1 MRAFKFAVLVF
12 LSLGA
17 SIAVAQVNDTYVV
30 PVAGN
35 TPGAFNTRW
44 MTQFSLFNPQSYELR
59 VSVTYV
65 PTLGGQGIEKILR
78 VPANAVAF
86 SDNILADLF
95 SVQGGGALLVATFPE
110 DNPGVPN
117 TVLARSFLVTTDT
130 FNNSSA
136 GTYGQTIPG
145 IWTGLQDFN
154 TDGIS
159 AVAHGIRNLS
169 RQGWRT
175 NIGAVNLGRSSVR
188 MRLNVYDI
196 DGHTIARDIPFNIPP
211 LAHLQDSLPVEV
223 DRGSI
228 EFFIDDATKQ
238 AVVFPYVS
246 VIDRLSGD
254 PTYQAP
260 TLLAS
265 ASILFKKAIEPAS
278 IGKKID
284 IDFAR
289 EVRATASHLGEGE
302 LKTEAQTRVSVPH

>member
-1 MRAFKFAVLVF
+1 MRAFKFVVLLL

-17 SIAVAQVNDTYVV
+17 SAAIAQVNDTYVV

-154 TDGIS
+154 SDGIS

-175 NIGAVNLGRSSVR
+175 NVGAVNLGRSSVR

-196 DGHTIARDIPFNIPP
+196 DGRTIERDIPFDIPP
-211 LAHLQDSLPVEV
+211 LAHLQDSLPVQV
-223 DRGSI
+223 DRGSV
-228 EFFIDDATKQ
+228 EFFVDDATQK

-246 VIDRLSGD
+246 VIDQLSGD
-254 PTYQAP
+254 PTYQSP

-265 ASILFKKAIEPAS
+265 ANILFKKAIDPTS

-289 EVRATASHLGEGE
+289 EVRATAAHLGEGE
-302 LKTEAQTRVSVPH
+302 LKIQQR